1 MEFFPMHDSVACVI
15 GYLENTGLWSHAN
28 VKALTLF
35 YDAVS
40 KIMFIRISTDIIRKV
55 FVY

>member
-1 MEFFPMHDSVACVI
+1 MHDSVACVI